1 MEYKDC
7 AIAKNNQRINQYQHM
22 ATAGLPYERNAR
34 GTSPLKWS
42 VWNDTI
48 SGLRSHDLTKLR
60 T

>member
-34 GTSPLKWS
+34 ETSPLKWS

-48 SGLRSHDLTKLR
+48 TEWES
-60 T
+60 